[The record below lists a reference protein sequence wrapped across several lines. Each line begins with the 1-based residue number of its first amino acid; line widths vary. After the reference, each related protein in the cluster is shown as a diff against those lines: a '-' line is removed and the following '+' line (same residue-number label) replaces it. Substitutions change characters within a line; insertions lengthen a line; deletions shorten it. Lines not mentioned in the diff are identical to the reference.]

1 MNRRTLTLV
10 TLLLWGVLM
19 LWFWASGRIVSYLHP
34 QFHELVAG
42 AGVALLLLAPAW
54 WWATREVTAG
64 CSDCGSHHDHD
75 HEHEG
80 ESRSAMSAGAVF
92 AFAVLLLPVS
102 AAAFLSPSQFGE
114 AAVMNRGIVSSISQL
129 PSAGPPTPITL
140 EDAPLLGDGEE
151 LPDME
156 EWPAGE
162 EEGVEYYTR
171 GPDGAI
177 QLETIDLLFAAE
189 EPGLLEEF
197 DNQRVSVIGQYVP
210 PRDGRTNFD
219 LVRMMM
225 VCCAADA
232 RPIGVGVETGQ
243 RHDLPRMGWIRVTGT
258 ARFVEEGGFRQPRLI
273 AEKIEEV
280 PVPRE
285 TILY

>member
-19 LWFWASGRIVSYLHP
+19 LWFWGSGRIVSYLHP
-34 QFHELVAG
+34 QFHALVACAG
-42 AGVALLLLAPAW
+42 AALLLLAPAW
-54 WWATREVTAG
+54 WWATREAAES
-64 CSDCGSHHDHD
+64 CSDCGCHHGD
-75 HEHEG
+75 EP

-114 AAVMNRGIVSSISQL
+114 AVVMNRGIVGSISQL
-129 PSAGPPTPITL
+129 PGAGPPTPDGL
-140 EDAPLLGDGEE
+140 EDAPLLGDGDE
-151 LPDME
+151 LPDVDD
-156 EWPAGE
+156 WPAGQ

-189 EPGLLEEF
+189 EPGLRDEF
-197 DNQRVSVIGQYVP
+197 DNQRVTIVGQYVP
-210 PRDGRTNFD
+210 ARDGGKNFE

-232 RPIGVGVETGQ
+232 RPIGVTVETG
-243 RHDLPRMGWIRVTGT
+243 RAPEVPSMGWMRVTGT
-258 ARFVEEGGFRQPRLI
+258 ASFIEEGGLRQPLVV
-273 AEKIEEV
+273 ADKIEEV
-280 PVPRE
+280 PAPRE
-285 TILY
+285 TVLY